1 MSWLV
6 PFSSLTPNQQDAVQ
20 MDTRAHKAIVG
31 GPGAGKT
38 LVLLHRLNLL
48 FQRCGKSA
56 DSVRLF
62 VYTNSLKQFIRGG
75 TDVLDVPDDC
85 ILTFDKW
92 CSDTYRA
99 CIHSRLPK
107 KGEKG
112 VPDFDAIRAGVLHAL
127 ESGRTRAPIFDC
139 VLVDEA
145 QDLDVV
151 AIEILKRASR
161 HITAC
166 MDGKQQIYEGRMS
179 EQELVTR
186 LGLSRHNAVLLAAF
200 RCNPMVT
207 ELAAQFIRDE
217 SRRHEFLQQ
226 AANAEM
232 DRSRPLLYV
241 ADNFPDERA
250 HLIEMVKLRLS
261 YGNSI
266 AVIFPQQSQVHGFAR
281 GFAEAG
287 IEVEVQKMGSPL
299 DFSHSLPKLMTY
311 HQAKGLT
318 FDSVFLPR
326 LGRSSF
332 PDKMQERFGHL
343 CFVGISRAV
352 KWIYMSGE
360 NDSLL
365 PAIQALYRAD
375 TRRFLDTKL
384 SREAVG
390 LLAPAPATD
399 TNAVVPDL
407 FGLD

>member
-6 PFSSLTPNQQDAVQ
+6 SFSSLTPSQQDAVQ
-20 MDTRAHKAIVG
+20 TDTRAHKAIVG

-48 FQRCGKSA
+48 FQRSGKNP

-75 TDVLDVPDDC
+75 SDLLDVPEDC
-85 ILTFDKW
+85 IVTFDKW
-92 CSDTYRA
+92 CADTYRSF
-99 CIHSRLPK
+99 IHSRLP

-112 VPDFDAIRAGVLHAL
+112 VPDFEAIRAGVLHAL
-127 ESGRTRAPIFDC
+127 ESGRLRAPIFDY

-145 QDLDVV
+145 QDMDVV
-151 AIEILKRASR
+151 AIDILKRVGR
-161 HITAC
+161 HVTVC
-166 MDGKQQIYEGRMS
+166 MDGKQQLYDGRMS

-186 LGLSRHNAVLLAAF
+186 IGLSRHNAVLLAAF

-207 ELAAQFIRDE
+207 ELAAQFIPDE
-217 SRRHEFLQQ
+217 SRRREFLQQ
-226 AANAEM
+226 GANAEM

-241 ADNFPDERA
+241 ADNFADERA

-261 YGNSI
+261 YGDSI
-266 AVIFPQQSQVHGFAR
+266 AVIFPLQRQVHGFAK

-299 DFSHSLPKLMTY
+299 DFSHSVPKLMTY

-326 LGRSSF
+326 LDRSSF
-332 PDKMQERFGHL
+332 PDQMRERFGHL

-352 KWIYMSGE
+352 KWVYMSGE
-360 NDSLL
+360 NDSLI

-375 TRRFLDTKL
+375 TSRFLDTKL
-384 SREAVG
+384 SSEAVG
-390 LLAPAPATD
+390 LLARSVSPD
-399 TNAVVPDL
+399 TSAMAVDP

>member
-6 PFSSLTPNQQDAVQ
+6 PFSSLTPSQQDAVQ

-38 LVLLHRLNLL
+38 LVLLHRLNFL
-48 FQRCGKSA
+48 FQRCGKNP

-62 VYTNSLKQFIRGG
+62 VYTNSLQQFIRGG
-75 TDVLDVPDDC
+75 SEVLDVPDDC
-85 ILTFDKW
+85 IVTLDKW
-92 CSDTYRA
+92 CVDTYRSS
-99 CIHSRLPK
+99 IHSRLPK
-107 KGEKG
+107 GDKG
-112 VPDFDAIRAGVLHAL
+112 VPDFDAIRAGVLNAL
-127 ESGRTRAPIFDC
+127 ESGRLRAPIFDY

-151 AIEILKRASR
+151 AIEILKRAGR

-166 MDGKQQIYEGRMS
+166 MDGKQQIYDGRMS

-207 ELAAQFIRDE
+207 ELAAQFLPDE
-217 SRRHEFLQQ
+217 SRRREFLQQ

-241 ADNFPDERA
+241 ADNFSDERA

-261 YGNSI
+261 YGDSI
-266 AVIFPQQSQVHGFAR
+266 AVIFPQQRQVHGFAK

-287 IEVEVQKMGSPL
+287 IAVEVQKMGAPL

-318 FDSVFLPR
+318 FDSIFLPR
-326 LGRSSF
+326 LDRSSF
-332 PDKMQERFGHL
+332 PDKMRERFKHL

-352 KWIYMSGE
+352 KWVYMSGE
-360 NDSLL
+360 NDSLI
-365 PAIQALYRAD
+365 PAVQALYHAD
-375 TRRFLDTKL
+375 TRRFLDTML
-384 SREAVG
+384 SSEAVG
-390 LLAPAPATD
+390 LLATVPTAD
-399 TNAVVPDL
+399 TNVVVPDL